1 MLGGSIVQAI
11 HTTTRWLPI
20 RLDILGSVLGAI
32 LGLVAG
38 RAEAGCGCDKPP
50 PPVASVRPAFASPG
64 YPVTVFHPSLVDG
77 VMYAVDFVQGAEV
90 TTVDVT
96 ADTRRDYADAS
107 YKPQLTVIAP
117 QLDPGPTR
125 IVVRLA
131 SATVQDIP
139 ATDFTMLQRPIAVP
153 AGSTVLKVT
162 HYQAAVGADGT
173 LYLPLDLSAV
183 TARTVFTG
191 LGKGGF
197 RFLFGAEDVSIYN
210 VQGILM
216 EMLFSST
223 APHQIDDG
231 SADPSTDDDESGAAS
246 SRLAYDRHEFQ
257 TYRRRH
263 VTEADWLLDP
273 DDLAWHTDGSRH
285 IDHDHII
292 LAITGHLN
300 GSLSSGSG
308 NGNRLAQGA
317 TQQFTLKLST
327 VEPDDA
333 TEPVV
338 SARIAWNDTATTSTT
353 VVSTTS
359 TVSTSTATTTSTT
372 LPGGNPCDATGA
384 GVQLACLCEGE
395 TLAACTGDDVPR
407 SVAGPLR
414 TACRLLAR
422 SVEEEGDLV
431 SYCQARAALHLQRA
445 RTALGRGRVA
455 RRVSSEC
462 AAALA
467 NALDFKLP

>member
-1 MLGGSIVQAI
+1 MRPI
-11 HTTTRWLPI
+11 HPTTRKPSF
-20 RLDILGSVLGAI
+20 RLGLLGSVLGTA
-32 LGLVAG
+32 LGLVGG

-90 TTVDVT
+90 TTVNVT

-107 YKPQLTVIAP
+107 YKPQLTVTAP

-131 SATVQDIP
+131 NATVQDIP
-139 ATDFTMLQRPIAVP
+139 ATDFTMLQRPVAVP

-162 HYQAAVGADGT
+162 QYQAAVGADGT

-216 EMLFSST
+216 EILISST
-223 APHQIDDG
+223 APHEIDDG
-231 SADPSTDDDESGAAS
+231 NDDPSTDDDESGAAS

-273 DDLAWHTDGSRH
+273 DDLAWHADGSRH
-285 IDHDHII
+285 IDHDHVI

-300 GSLSSGSG
+300 GSVN
-308 NGNRLAQGA
+308 NGNENSHRPAQGA
-317 TQQFTLKLST
+317 THQFTLKLTT

-333 TEPVV
+333 SEPVV

-353 VVSTTS
+353 MVATTS
-359 TVSTSTATTTSTT
+359 TVSTSTSIATTTSTT
-372 LPGGNPCDATGA
+372 LPDADPCDTTGA
-384 GVQLACLCEGE
+384 GGQLACLCEGE
-395 TLAACTGDDVPR
+395 TLPACSGDDVPR

-431 SYCQARAALHLQRA
+431 AYLQGRAALHLQRA